1 MTSSSKRPKGDK
13 GYLNSF
19 NALITA
25 IENPSRIARLTPNSL
40 AKTKAIVAAIAS
52 IYVAL

>member
-19 NALITA
+19 NALMIS
-25 IENPSRIARLTPNSL
+25 IENPSRIAHLTPNSL
-40 AKTKAIVAAIAS
+40 VKTKAVVAAIAS
-52 IYVAL
+52 ISVAL